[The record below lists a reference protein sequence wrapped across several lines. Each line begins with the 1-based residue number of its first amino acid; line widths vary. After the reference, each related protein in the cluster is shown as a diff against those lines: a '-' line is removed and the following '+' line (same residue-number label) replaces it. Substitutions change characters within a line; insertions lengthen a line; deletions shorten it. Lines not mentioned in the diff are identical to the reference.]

1 MGLVPKLFGSFPRV
15 DFKGFP
21 PRNLIPSLMELPVM
35 AATEWNREFIADF
48 ETDGLRLCKAQM
60 MRIAGCRPQTRQGCE
75 ATNFRW
81 ALSRKRLGS
90 AIASWLLSI
99 LPEIE
104 LGAAG
109 AKDAVTA
116 AFSSAFVRSDRSSA
130 VMEFCCRRP

>member
-60 MRIAGCRPQTRQGCE
+60 MRIARLPPADE
-75 ATNFRW
+75 AG
-81 ALSRKRLGS
+81 L
-90 AIASWLLSI
+90 
-99 LPEIE
+99 
-104 LGAAG
+104 
-109 AKDAVTA
+109 
-116 AFSSAFVRSDRSSA
+116 
-130 VMEFCCRRP
+130 